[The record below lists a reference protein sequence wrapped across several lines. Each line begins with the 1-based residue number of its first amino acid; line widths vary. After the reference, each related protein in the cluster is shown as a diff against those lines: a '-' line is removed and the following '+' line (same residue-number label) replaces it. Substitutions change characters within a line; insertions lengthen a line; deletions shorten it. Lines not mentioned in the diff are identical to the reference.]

1 MVDARFEL
9 LTNGTNV
16 YICEVTSST
25 TLEFTWEV
33 RMEGS
38 RVSLLTDN
46 PNTPYVIVTDVDS
59 TISPIFGSSRIFF
72 SPNSVS
78 FDDPECVVRNEMG
91 SLLRVRM
98 SEFILVPTGM

>member
-38 RVSLLTDN
+38 RVPLLTDN

-59 TISPIFGSSRIFF
+59 TISPIFGSSMIFF